1 VDKKEDVQEFEKLE
15 QQLHSFLTEISE
27 LSKKKPNDALNKFK
41 LKFINGALDRLNK
54 LLGND
59 RPFPDFD
66 LFDVDALP
74 TNSDVVVILAQYSAA
89 AHRFRANHT
98 TKKDYN
104 WWWVLNGKPSDF
116 KTEDPEESNTNPNN
130 NCVARAPPPANS

>member
-1 VDKKEDVQEFEKLE
+1 MDKKEDVQEFEKLE

-27 LSKKKPNDALNKFK
+27 LSKKKPNDPLNKFK

-59 RPFPDFD
+59 RPFSEFD

-74 TNSDVVVILAQYSAA
+74 TNSDVVVILAQYAGA
-89 AHRFRANHT
+89 VLRFRNENT
-98 TKKDYN
+98 RYD
-104 WWWVLNGKPSDF
+104 NGAWRWILKGKISDV
-116 KTEDPEESNTNPNN
+116 KTD
-130 NCVARAPPPANS
+130 RPPDFQYQPK

>member
-15 QQLHSFLTEISE
+15 QQLHSFLSEISE
-27 LSKKKPNDALNKFK
+27 LSKKKPNDPLNKFK

-66 LFDVDALP
+66 LFDVDTLP
-74 TNSDVVVILAQYSAA
+74 TNSDVVVILAQYAA
-89 AHRFRANHT
+89 AAYRFRTNHT
-98 TKKDYN
+98 AKKDYN
-104 WWWVLNGKPSDF
+104 WWWVINGKASDLR
-116 KTEDPEESNTNPNN
+116 TEDPEDFKYQPK
-130 NCVARAPPPANS
+130 